1 MPVGLADGVVDIDET
16 HLPDPGQQRGLR
28 GQPGQE
34 PGGDR
39 VELADVTEG
48 ERPQERAHRRGC
60 PDPAEQP
67 AHPPVAEQVQVGDA
81 FCAGDHPRTRP
92 GTFSR
97 AFTPPFAGNVSRAPA
112 SSPSPHRRARAST
125 GTSPPHDTRFGSS
138 KTADTPAKP

>member
-81 FCAGDHPRTRP
+81 FCAGDHPRHQARHLQP
-92 GTFSR
+92 GVHPALR
-97 AFTPPFAGNVSRAPA
+97 RQRQPGPGQLAQPAPPGQGQHRDQPPA
-112 SSPSPHRRARAST
+112 RHEIRVVEDR
-125 GTSPPHDTRFGSS
+125 
-138 KTADTPAKP
+138 